1 VEADW
6 DDAPQFAES
15 FRRDIRARF
24 RGPIIV
30 AGKYDRRRADWV
42 LGKGYADLVAFGRPF
57 IANPDLP
64 RRLAMNL
71 PIAAFDSE
79 ALFGGD
85 ARGYSDY
92 PSYSPSGSAK
102 RIPEEAV

>member
-1 VEADW
+1 MVTEA
-6 DDAPQFAES
+6 
-15 FRRDIRARF
+15 FRQDIRQRF

-30 AGKYDRRRADWV
+30 AGKYDQARAEWV

-64 RRLAMNL
+64 RRYAENL
-71 PIAAFDSE
+71 PLADFEPSS
-79 ALFGGD
+79 LFGGD

-92 PSYSPSGSAK
+92 PPSPVKEQAL
-102 RIPEEAV
+102 